1 MSASERLHS
10 VKWYRTDHSGN
21 MEEFYTFQ
29 PSRQP
34 PAKTYKRKGI
44 RVDVSR
50 EGHGTV
56 CLNFVLAGTEFVNAM
71 ERNGKMFGDHKSRVD
86 ILSTYYTEFC
96 LSLTKFCNP

>member
-1 MSASERLHS
+1 MVNKYYVEYEYLRRFRMSASERLHS

-44 RVDVSR
+44 RVDVSSR
-50 EGHGTV
+50 ETESTA
-56 CLNFVLAGTEFVNAM
+56 CLNWIQDVRDCFQ
-71 ERNGKMFGDHKSRVD
+71 
-86 ILSTYYTEFC
+86 
-96 LSLTKFCNP
+96 

>member
-1 MSASERLHS
+1 MSANERLHS

-50 EGHGTV
+50 GLG
-56 CLNFVLAGTEFVNAM
+56 
-71 ERNGKMFGDHKSRVD
+71 
-86 ILSTYYTEFC
+86 
-96 LSLTKFCNP
+96 

>member
-1 MSASERLHS
+1 MSANERLHS

-21 MEEFYTFQ
+21 MEEVYTFQ

-50 EGHGTV
+50 EKEKHGQN
-56 CLNFVLAGTEFVNAM
+56 LNHYPN
-71 ERNGKMFGDHKSRVD
+71 
-86 ILSTYYTEFC
+86 
-96 LSLTKFCNP
+96 